1 MSFGTPRRITV
12 DGKSEQTKGA
22 DMTTVQPIITTPD
35 LNRLRTFYERLLGAV
50 ETSRFPDDG
59 PTFFVNL
66 RLGDSEL
73 GLVSEAALDLSV
85 PQRIL
90 LSVKVDDVDRLLEE
104 VETAGGRVLGP
115 SNDMPWGERVAHI
128 HDPDGNMVN
137 LTQSLKVDAGARAG
151 GAVAQRGSNADP
163 VRPR

>member
-1 MSFGTPRRITV
+1 
-12 DGKSEQTKGA
+12 
-22 DMTTVQPIITTPD
+22 MTTVQPIITTSD
-35 LNRLRTFYERLLGAV
+35 LARMRTFYERLLGAV

-66 RLGDSEL
+66 KLGDSEV
-73 GLVSEAALDLSV
+73 GLVNEAATDLSA

-90 LSVKVDDVDRLLEE
+90 LSVRVDDVDGLLEQ
-104 VETAGGRVLGP
+104 VGAAGGRVLGP

-137 LTQSLKVDAGARAG
+137 LTQQLQGHTG
-151 GAVAQRGSNADP
+151 
-163 VRPR
+163 